1 MKRAILAFAAL
12 TLAACNTAAPPPVAS
27 APAAVAVTPQGTDL
41 PQGSGCDAHLARY
54 RAVQEQDKAM
64 GHVADKVYAQI
75 QTEIAAAAAECS
87 AGHEAQAEAMI
98 KASEVKH
105 GYPTGI

>member
-1 MKRAILAFAAL
+1 MKRAAL
-12 TLAACNTAAPPPVAS
+12 MVPALILAACNTTAPPAAPE
-27 APAAVAVTPQGTDL
+27 PAAVSAMRQGADL
-41 PQGSGCDAHLARY
+41 PQGGGCDGHLVRY

-64 GHVADKVYAQI
+64 GHVADTVYAQI

-87 AGHEAQAEAMI
+87 AGHDVKSEAMI
-98 KASEVKH
+98 RASEIKH

>member
-1 MKRAILAFAAL
+1 MKRAALILAAL
-12 TLAACNTAAPPPVAS
+12 TLAACNTTAPPAAPE
-27 APAAVAVTPQGTDL
+27 PAAVAVTPQGADL
-41 PQGSGCDAHLARY
+41 PQGGGCDGHLARY

-87 AGHEAQAEAMI
+87 AGHDAKSEAMI
-98 KASEVKH
+98 RASEVKH